1 MSPVMRLAAVWCFV
15 WSVTSTVKM
24 HDLCGCGPHDIDVS
38 IDSPSYNYTVYQ
50 LLGRSVNLQ
59 LHSPEQFVQY
69 RSHLSTGK
77 SGLQQDEIEGLLANK
92 TFDDQGSRIHV
103 NLMGREYG
111 GIQCS
116 WTVHKCGETTHSKYV
131 TIKIGDAPRIYHIRP
146 QMCEKEVMVC
156 AKATGQPPPLV
167 VIQYMGL
174 DVTSMS
180 PQNSSSQ
187 FCSMFIQ
194 TNNLKRFSFSIVA
207 SNCLGQHTV
216 VFNVTKNDTD
226 GESMCHTMMRS
237 YTAIPKFNS
246 SCMARDSNVSTD
258 TSSTQTPCPTTPPT
272 PNQSTQPDPRKT
284 FAIYLE
290 NGKVEFSSDRTS
302 PTTSHNAVSSPSIT
316 TNKVSLNAT
325 TQIPHSDARTHRQH
339 VDSTM
344 PRVYNSA
351 REREREPHSH
361 SSVSF
366 VAVGMAVFVLTGII
380 LLVTYVWIKIRKA
393 ADSEIHENGS
403 KSFEESGVQIE
414 ETVVTEG
421 NPPDIV
427 ESDKRLSSGSNS
439 ASRVIESDS
448 AKVE

>member
-1 MSPVMRLAAVWCFV
+1 
-15 WSVTSTVKM
+15 
-24 HDLCGCGPHDIDVS
+24 
-38 IDSPSYNYTVYQ
+38 
-50 LLGRSVNLQ
+50 
-59 LHSPEQFVQY
+59 
-69 RSHLSTGK
+69 
-77 SGLQQDEIEGLLANK
+77 
-92 TFDDQGSRIHV
+92 
-103 NLMGREYG
+103 
-111 GIQCS
+111 
-116 WTVHKCGETTHSKYV
+116 
-131 TIKIGDAPRIYHIRP
+131 
-146 QMCEKEVMVC
+146 
-156 AKATGQPPPLV
+156 
-167 VIQYMGL
+167 
-174 DVTSMS
+174 
-180 PQNSSSQ
+180 
-187 FCSMFIQ
+187 
-194 TNNLKRFSFSIVA
+194 
-207 SNCLGQHTV
+207 
-216 VFNVTKNDTD
+216 
-226 GESMCHTMMRS
+226 
-237 YTAIPKFNS
+237 
-246 SCMARDSNVSTD
+246 MARDSNVSTD

-316 TNKVSLNAT
+316 TNKVSLTAT
-325 TQIPHSDARTHRQH
+325 TQSKKGLIIYCDQPNINSTSVPHSDARTHRQH

-403 KSFEESGVQIE
+403 KIFEESGVQIE